1 VEEEM
6 SEDDPTKEAIRL
18 TLQLPTIL
26 LTACTESRDLGD
38 SSSFITLNQRREDP
52 ARPCDPLAT
61 VAYESWMFHKSSDA
75 ALNHW
80 QNLPSDVIRFAVVE
94 DAILHARSLCEI
106 FLCSGQE
113 DTISLKR
120 LFADIDTNI
129 QKYKRL
135 REEQKALR
143 RECCQNNG
151 RSYNYEELFN
161 TRIFHPT
168 ILRGHYGLYHEPLS
182 RLRPQL
188 LAMVDEMARL
198 NPSFERLLRAQASR
212 REVEP

>member
-26 LTACTESRDLGD
+26 LTASTESRDLGD

-94 DAILHARSLCEI
+94 DAILHAGSLCEI

-143 RECCQNNG
+143 RECCQK
-151 RSYNYEELFN
+151 RAVLQ
-161 TRIFHPT
+161 
-168 ILRGHYGLYHEPLS
+168 LRGAIQHSNLPPNDLTWALRTVS
-182 RLRPQL
+182 RAAVT
-188 LAMVDEMARL
+188 LATTAAG
-198 NPSFERLLRAQASR
+198 NG
-212 REVEP
+212 